1 MLGHLRPPGSA
12 MTVGWNQRGFFA
24 VVDESSEV
32 DGSDGRIRKL
42 EELTSETVSP
52 SFSLEAPEF
61 LQAFNE
67 GI

>member
-1 MLGHLRPPGSA
+1 MLGHLRRPAFAITLGR
-12 MTVGWNQRGFFA
+12 NRRGFFA

-52 SFSLEAPEF
+52 FFIFRSSCISA
-61 LQAFNE
+61 
-67 GI
+67 GIQ